1 MLTARAWQPENM
13 PHKAP
18 VGTHKPRTQSKPS
31 SHSWVRKVFSSSI
44 FIFSI
49 SFPFIC
55 EKQTTKCHLLLETKR
70 QIPPKCRIF
79 LDSWCKAK
87 ATMTCVIYS
96 MILNVLVPALVQ
108 AALIS
113 ELVIPAAKVCW
124 ISVHSSE
131 DAHGQHS
138 GQFSPAGSLG
148 SFPMCHKVEATCWR

>member
-18 VGTHKPRTQSKPS
+18 VGTHKPLTQSKPS

-44 FIFSI
+44 FIFGI

-70 QIPPKCRIF
+70 WIPPKCRIF

-87 ATMTCVIYS
+87 APMTYVIYS

-113 ELVIPAAKVCW
+113 ELVIPAATSSSQ
-124 ISVHSSE
+124 SVLDQCALLRRRTRAALKAVLSLQLVLWAHS
-131 DAHGQHS
+131 
-138 GQFSPAGSLG
+138 P
-148 SFPMCHKVEATCWR
+148 CVTR